1 MESDSRVWV
10 DILSGRWREQSSTEG
25 MQGKKK
31 LTLLDLKGAR
41 GVGLLSTFENL
52 QTAIAMRGVQDTSLS
67 LFVRFCRLV
76 GVFAS
81 YFTDFYMTYIGHAQI
96 SPLSCFIFVV
106 DSRYY
111 IAKSHASLT

>member
-1 MESDSRVWV
+1 MSGLES
-10 DILSGRWREQSSTEG
+10 T
-25 MQGKKK
+25 QGKKK

-67 LFVRFCRLV
+67 LFVCFCRLV
-76 GVFAS
+76 EVFAS
-81 YFTDFYMTYIGHAQI
+81 YLTYFYMTYISHAQI

-106 DSRYY
+106 DSRYC

>member
-1 MESDSRVWV
+1 
-10 DILSGRWREQSSTEG
+10 

-76 GVFAS
+76 EVFAS
-81 YFTDFYMTYIGHAQI
+81 YFTYFYMTYIGHEQI
-96 SPLSCFIFVV
+96 SLLSCFIFVV
-106 DSRYY
+106 NFRYE
-111 IAKSHASLT
+111 SLATVG

>member
-1 MESDSRVWV
+1 MEDGV
-10 DILSGRWREQSSTEG
+10 SSLESTQG

-52 QTAIAMRGVQDTSLS
+52 QTATAIRGVQDTSLS

-76 GVFAS
+76 EVLKSLFCS
-81 YFTDFYMTYIGHAQI
+81 YFTYSYMTYIGHEQI
-96 SPLSCFIFVV
+96 SLLCCFILIV
-106 DSRYY
+106 DSRHY